1 MNCKNLIFSIWKKID
16 LKIFCECPSKKKIDK
31 RDDNNKGTVHSLNS
45 LPCFY
50 PPNFASTNGNT
61 TEKLWAAEERNYRHE
76 KKNASIKERGE
87 KEKSIFGSNISNGI
101 YKKSAFCPIFIC
113 IFTTQLYFFSS
124 NISAVSRTYT
134 NAHIE
139 EEKKNFLVD
148 LKAPKKSF
156 TWYLDTFCVLSNSL

>member
-1 MNCKNLIFSIWKKID
+1 MIITRVRYTHS
-16 LKIFCECPSKKKIDK
+16 
-31 RDDNNKGTVHSLNS
+31 THSLVSIHPILQALMATPQKN
-45 LPCFY
+45 CEQQKKEI
-50 PPNFASTNGNT
+50 TDM
-61 TEKLWAAEERNYRHE
+61 R

-101 YKKSAFCPIFIC
+101 YKKSAFCPIFVC

-148 LKAPKKSF
+148 LKAPKKKF
-156 TWYLDTFCVLSNSL
+156 YLIFRHVLCIIQFFFIANINKNNSQLFEN

>member
-76 KKNASIKERGE
+76 KKKCFHKGTRRKGKIDIWLKYFKWN
-87 KEKSIFGSNISNGI
+87 I
-101 YKKSAFCPIFIC
+101 YKKVLFVRFLSAFSLHNYTSSLPTFLQYRAH
-113 IFTTQLYFFSS
+113 TQM
-124 NISAVSRTYT
+124 
-134 NAHIE
+134 HI
-139 EEKKNFLVD
+139 
-148 LKAPKKSF
+148 
-156 TWYLDTFCVLSNSL
+156 